1 MTTHFQRS
9 IGFLVL
15 LSLTCL
21 GCAKDPF
28 STRPPSRPT
37 GEQGTYRTPVD
48 PQIALDTNLYYAMV
62 ERNASHYPLT
72 LADSLV
78 YVFDYLLTGPPDSA
92 LTWGKLEED
101 RIARNLFAGTT
112 AISVAWWPT
121 PGRSDR
127 YEDTLTT
134 LYRTYEITASILE
147 QEGTKSYD
155 FKGEMVV
162 QLARNPQDL
171 WWIVRW
177 EDLHKGDGAPSWA
190 DLKSR
195 FR

>member
-1 MTTHFQRS
+1 MSFRKPIS
-9 IGFLVL
+9 LLLALGLV
-15 LSLTCL
+15 CL

-28 STRPPSRPT
+28 STRRPDQPT

-48 PQIALDTNLYYAMV
+48 PQVALDTNLYYAMV
-62 ERNASHYPLT
+62 ERNVSHYPLT

-78 YVFDYLLTGPPDSA
+78 YVFDYVLTGPPDSA
-92 LTWGKLEED
+92 LTWGKVEED

-112 AISVAWWPT
+112 AISLAWWPT
-121 PGRSDR
+121 PGRNDR
-127 YEDTLTT
+127 FEDTLAT
-134 LYRTYEITASILE
+134 LYRTYEITASVLE
-147 QEGTKSYD
+147 QDGTKSSD
-155 FKGEMVV
+155 FKGAMIV

-177 EDLHKGDGAPSWA
+177 EDQHKGDGTPSWA

>member
-1 MTTHFQRS
+1 MNSTCS
-9 IGFLVL
+9 LGLMVVLAL
-15 LSLTCL
+15 LSF

-28 STRPPSRPT
+28 STRRPSRPT

-62 ERNASHYPLT
+62 ERNAGHYVQT

-78 YVFDYLLTGPPDSA
+78 CVFDYVLTGPPDSA
-92 LTWGKLEED
+92 QGWGRIEED
-101 RIARNLFAGTT
+101 RIARNLFAGTS
-112 AISVAWWPT
+112 AVAVAWWPT
-121 PGRSDR
+121 TGRSDR
-127 YEDTLTT
+127 YEDTLAT
-134 LYRTYEITASILE
+134 LYRTYEITASIVE
-147 QEGTKSYD
+147 QGGAKPYD
-155 FKGEMVV
+155 FRGEMVV
-162 QLARNPQDL
+162 QLARNQQDL

-177 EDLHKGDGAPSWA
+177 EDLHGGDGTPSWT